1 MIVAQ
6 RLEETGKQLGGGAQA
21 TIILVSGA
29 VRAAV
34 MEDYSLEPLGPRKL
48 RGRSEEIEVFALE
61 GAPPLANA

>member
-6 RLEETGKQLGGGAQA
+6 RLEETGKQLGGGGQD

-34 MEDYSLEPLGPRKL
+34 MEDYSLEPLDPRKL
-48 RGRSEEIEVFALE
+48 HGRSEEFEVFALE

>member
-1 MIVAQ
+1 VIVAQ
-6 RLEETGKQLGGGAQA
+6 RLEETGKQLGGGAQD

-34 MEDYSLEPLGPRKL
+34 MEDYNLEPLGPRKL

-61 GAPPLANA
+61 EAVGGT